1 MNRNLMAALGRVG
14 VAVILSFGLAS
25 LGPAAAQE
33 TPPPPTAPEAV
44 EVKLGDAGGTVTLV
58 PTADGGFTLEGEAFV
73 GGAENPVEGE
83 GGRQY
88 VLTLADGTWTAAFL
102 PTEVMIDLG
111 TSGTTV
117 TLATTE
123 AGGWTRDGESFA
135 SGSTVQGG
143 TNAATGLANEYEL
156 TLADGTWTPTYRPT
170 SMTIGGTGGLEAV
183 AREDGSGY
191 DAGDDSLSATGA
203 GEITAPGGAMYRVG
217 KDADGMLAGTRI
229 DRPIVVQPMTV
240 DARGT
245 NNPAPRLSADNR
257 NTDANETGTMLEALG
272 AKFPIGELLDSGV
285 ATATGANIVAKARD
299 EIAQIRD
306 FVAQLVALYRDE
318 GISRSALDGQLDD
331 KWDDADDQLA
341 TIFGTGTAN
350 RVGNSVTLERE
361 LSPARVV
368 AAFDRVV
375 AALSSEEAFAAATL
389 AGGGDALQGFLE
401 RTASQATAAFN
412 RPKSTATAR
421 LGVLGSTRFG
431 AVTFNETPRAQSGFG
446 NAERAQ
452 GFAWSTI
459 EATRRASD
467 VQTAG
472 YGFYTGRTHAADQA
486 GNLWSGA
493 IDIEVR
499 FARMAVDGLVTGLA
513 RADTQEPWVQGLG
526 GEVSG
531 IYLPT
536 ARLRRAGSWAVS
548 DKTEA
553 NRGRLTYVA
562 QAGGYTGE
570 ALAEGATFSGR
581 LLGRGDAAGSEAI
594 GTWKV
599 EVGSTT
605 LAGGFGARRGLDL
618 EPPGVA
624 LAGDFAAI
632 GRTGTTWAT
641 MEEGPVALGVVP
653 DDAGTTEVDESRA
666 AIPTSTVL
674 NTGNTK
680 FRYNPPRTDESTP
693 TEYVD
698 GNYEPQRAAVLEE
711 DEFELER
718 GNWVAEAHKAIT
730 QKLAQ
735 LRRSIRLDSAD
746 ASASDRT
753 FANQQRQRLFNEI
766 QAEIRKVFGPGRS
779 PDSGESEVYTGV
791 LTRNTGTLTAT
802 DRWTGTGGVF
812 HEDYPVNAAGVA
824 QDAAVLANIEDV
836 LAAFADADAFAAA
849 HRSGGL
855 FATVNRITDENNN
868 PLIDPFPT
876 PSEIFTRPRGKLS
889 MVSATTD
896 LTRFG
901 AWRHQVSTN
910 GATALAAQT
919 YARGD
924 RGREYGA
931 FAYSPLAPT
940 AAYTSVTSRIYPARG
955 AGGKVTA
962 SYVGETVAAQ
972 ADLFY
977 KGAVEATVFWDPA
990 MVDASRIKVEI
1001 SDLAETETDAPL
1013 QIGYYQ
1019 TDSMGEL
1026 VGVEPVG
1033 SLTWTANIMNE
1044 DGVVKFSTPENYAV
1058 TVGSAGPDPIN
1069 YKPPYNDQ
1077 LRFAFSRTSLGAGI
1091 YQNRY
1096 WLGEHAEDSRHFQG
1110 ATSRNWGLLTLQNVR
1125 AGGTTT
1131 AATAADRTQF
1141 TEQQNTLQMPR
1152 WVISGAQVN
1161 TTTSTT
1167 NSVRTWIFIYLD
1179 GSMLQFTQQETGGPH
1194 ATLSTLWGQAIG
1206 VDPARPASV
1215 RAVYI
1220 VDDPMLSANNGEHL
1234 YTRRSSAIDTRGY
1247 PTQGGANGIGHPS
1260 MLPHQ
1265 LFKSYVE
1272 EHDYVNIESTDTA
1285 ARAATLQGMF
1295 VGQDADGP
1303 LGLIGNWTLTSDA
1316 FGVGDTR
1323 GTIRGAFGAE
1333 FQP

>member
-1 MNRNLMAALGRVG
+1 MNRNPKSTLGLVAASI
-14 VAVILSFGLAS
+14 ILSFALAS
-25 LGPAAAQE
+25 GGPATAQE
-33 TPPPPTAPEAV
+33 TPPPPTEPGTV
-44 EVKLGDAGGTVTLV
+44 EVQLGDIGGTVTLMT
-58 PTADGGFTLEGEAFV
+58 TAEGGFTLEGEAFV

-102 PTEVMIDLG
+102 STEVMIDIG
-111 TSGTTV
+111 TSGTSV

-123 AGGWTRDGESFA
+123 AGGWTLDGESFA
-135 SGSTVQGG
+135 SGNTVQGD
-143 TNAATGLANEYEL
+143 TNDATGAANEYEL
-156 TLADGTWTPTYRPT
+156 TLADGTWTPTYRPAR
-170 SMTIGGTGGLEAV
+170 MAIGGTGGLEAV

-191 DAGDDSLSATGA
+191 DAGDDALSATGA
-203 GEITAPGGAMYRVG
+203 GEISGPGGALYRVA

-229 DRPIVVQPMTV
+229 DRPIVGEAMAV
-240 DARGT
+240 DAQGT
-245 NNPAPRLSADNR
+245 NNPVPRLSGDNR
-257 NTDANETGTMLEALG
+257 NTDADETGTMLEALG
-272 AKFPIGELLDSGV
+272 AKFPIAELLDSGA
-285 ATATGANIVAKARD
+285 ATASGANIVAKARG

-306 FVAQLVALYRDE
+306 FVAQLVALYRDD
-318 GISRSALDGQLDD
+318 GISRSVLDDQVDD

-341 TIFGTGTAN
+341 TIFGSGTAN
-350 RVGNSVTLERE
+350 RVGNSITLERE
-361 LSPARVV
+361 ASPNRVV
-368 AAFDRVV
+368 DAFDRVV
-375 AALSSEEAFAAATL
+375 EALSSEEAFAAATL
-389 AGGGDALQGFLE
+389 ADGPDAMQGFLE
-401 RTASQATAAFN
+401 RNPAQASAAFN
-412 RPKSTATAR
+412 RPKSTATVR

-431 AVTFNETPRAQSGFG
+431 AATFNETPRAQSGFG
-446 NAERAQ
+446 DAERAQ

-513 RADTQEPWVQGLG
+513 RADTQEPWIHGLG

-531 IYLPT
+531 IFLPT
-536 ARLRRAGSWAVS
+536 ARLRRAGSWAVTDRS
-548 DKTEA
+548 ES
-553 NRGRLTYVA
+553 NRGRLSFMA
-562 QAGGYTGE
+562 QAGGWPDQSLDAGSS
-570 ALAEGATFSGR
+570 FSGR

-599 EVGSTT
+599 MAGSTI

-618 EPPGVA
+618 ELPSEA
-624 LAGDFAAI
+624 LKGDFAAI

-641 MEEGPVALGVVP
+641 LEEGPAALGVVA
-653 DDAGTTEVDESRA
+653 DDMNTANVNESRA
-666 AIPTSTVL
+666 AIPASTVI
-674 NTGNTK
+674 NTGNAK
-680 FRYNPPRTDESTP
+680 IKYNPPRTDEATP

-698 GNYEPQRAAVLEE
+698 GNYEPLRTAVLEE

-718 GNWVAEAHKAIT
+718 GNWVQEAHKAIT

-735 LRRSIRLDSAD
+735 LRRSITLDSAD

-766 QAEIRKVFGPGRS
+766 QAEILKVFGPGRS
-779 PDSGESEVYTGV
+779 EDSGETEVYTGV
-791 LTRNTGTLTAT
+791 LTRATTPLTGNA
-802 DRWTGTGGVF
+802 RWTAAGSEF

-855 FATVNRITDENNN
+855 FANVNRITDENNN

-910 GATALAAQT
+910 GVTALAAQT
-919 YARGD
+919 YARDD
-924 RGREYGA
+924 RGREFGA
-931 FAYSPLAPT
+931 FAYSPLDPT
-940 AAYTSVTSRIYPARG
+940 AAYTTTSRLYPARG
-955 AGGKVTA
+955 ASGKVTA

-977 KGAVEATVFWDPA
+977 RGAVEATVFWDP
-990 MVDASRIKVEI
+990 MTITDSKVRIEI
-1001 SDLAETETDAPL
+1001 SDLTETETDMPL
-1013 QIGYYQ
+1013 QIGRHQ
-1019 TDSMGEL
+1019 TDSEGNL
-1026 VGVEPVG
+1026 IGVEDVG
-1033 SLTWTANIMNE
+1033 SLTWTADIAA
-1044 DGVVKFSTPENYAV
+1044 DGGVMKFSTTDAV
-1058 TVGSAGPDPIN
+1058 GVGSAGPDPIN
-1069 YKPPYNDQ
+1069 YKPVYNDQ
-1077 LRFAFSRTSLGAGI
+1077 LRFGFMRTALGGGMF
-1091 YQNRY
+1091 QHEY
-1096 WLGEHAEDSRHFQG
+1096 WLGENADANNYREFRG

-1125 AGGTTT
+1125 VAGTNT
-1131 AATAADRTQF
+1131 AATAADRDQLTV
-1141 TEQQNTLQMPR
+1141 QQNMLQMPK
-1152 WVISGAQVN
+1152 WVISGQQVN
-1161 TTTSTT
+1161 TTTSTSG
-1167 NSVRTWIFIYLD
+1167 SVRTWIFIYVD
-1179 GSMLQFTQQETGGPH
+1179 GSSLHFTQQEASGPH
-1194 ATLSTLWGQAIG
+1194 ATLSTLWGRAIG

-1220 VDDPMLSANNGEHL
+1220 TDDPMLSANNGQHL
-1234 YTRRSSAIDTRGY
+1234 FTRRGGLDATGY
-1247 PTQGGANGIGHPS
+1247 PTAGGANGIGHPTPAS
-1260 MLPHQ
+1260 ELYAA
-1265 LFKSYVE
+1265 YVE
-1272 EHDYVNIESTDTA
+1272 QYGYVNIEADDTD
-1285 ARAATLQGMF
+1285 ARASELEGMF

-1303 LGLIGNWTLTSDA
+1303 LGLIGTWTLTGDA
-1316 FGVGDTR
+1316 FGVGEVR
-1323 GTIRGAFGAE
+1323 EPIRGAFGAE